1 MTDLLMPEDTGDIA
15 ETRVIF
21 HQTVDTAVIRLA
33 EGPTRRLTA
42 PPPPPLQALR
52 LANAHPHETGEI
64 PAWPTGA
71 ELAVAGRPTH
81 PEPSRPAGYRGTRR
95 MPHSPA
101 PRWAVAAITY
111 GSGVISG
118 ALGVLAW
125 AAVAVAS

>member
-1 MTDLLMPEDTGDIA
+1 MTDLLTPGDTGELRLA

-21 HQTVDTAVIRLA
+21 HQTADTAVINLD
-33 EGPTRRLTA
+33 GPTRRLTA

-52 LANAHPHETGEI
+52 LADAHPHETGEI

-95 MPHSPA
+95 MAEPPA
-101 PRWAVAAITY
+101 PRWAWSLV
-111 GSGVISG
+111 G
-118 ALGVLAW
+118 AGLVLA
-125 AAVAVAS
+125 AQSAVGLVLLAVAS